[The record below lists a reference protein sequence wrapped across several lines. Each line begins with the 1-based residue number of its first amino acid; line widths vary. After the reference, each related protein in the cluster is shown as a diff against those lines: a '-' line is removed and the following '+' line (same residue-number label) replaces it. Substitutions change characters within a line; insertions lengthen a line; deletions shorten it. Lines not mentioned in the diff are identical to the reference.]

1 MSQLSPIAAAL
12 TTLPDLTADQR
23 RDLEYEIAWSW
34 AIVRRTDR
42 AQYPVVVRYRT
53 SDAARAA
60 MAMYN
65 IIHGWALLFDP
76 EGRVV
81 LRHDGAPL

>member
-1 MSQLSPIAAAL
+1 MSTPIAIAL
-12 TTLPDLTADQR
+12 SSFPDLTADQC
-23 RDLEYEIAWSW
+23 RDLEFEIAWSW

-42 AQYPVVVRYRT
+42 AQAPIVVRYRT

-60 MAMYN
+60 MARYN